1 MKDGNASVIN
11 RRGALR
17 HTCDPAFPIGTFG
30 QLMWPVLRELEHA
43 AHLPLMS
50 LWSVLQRRNKPDP
63 CPDIKRYEIPLLL
76 PLPESTHPAHPFMNS
91 VDPSRVAVRG

>member
-1 MKDGNASVIN
+1 MN
-11 RRGALR
+11 RRGALG
-17 HTCDPAFPIGTFG
+17 HTCDAAFPIKTSGR
-30 QLMWPVLRELEHA
+30 LMRPVLCELEHA

-50 LWSVLQRRNKPDP
+50 LWSVLQLCAVSPDP
-63 CPDIKRYEIPLLL
+63 GPDTKRYEIPLLL